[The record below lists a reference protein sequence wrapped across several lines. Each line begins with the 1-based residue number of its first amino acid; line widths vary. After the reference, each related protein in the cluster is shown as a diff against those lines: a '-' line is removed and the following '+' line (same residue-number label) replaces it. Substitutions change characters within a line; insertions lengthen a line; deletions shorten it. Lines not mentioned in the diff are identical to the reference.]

1 VTETT
6 AAIDAGRQEAR
17 PHELR
22 KVVTVL
28 FVDVS
33 GPTALGDPLDTL
45 AGLYPSVFDAN
56 VPPGGVQDLA
66 ARRRSDRRYR
76 R

>member
-33 GPTALGDPLDTL
+33 GPTALGDPLDT
-45 AGLYPSVFDAN
+45 AGGPVSV
-56 VPPGGVQDLA
+56 GV
-66 ARRRSDRRYR
+66 RR
-76 R
+76 